1 MTSLLNIVDLCVK
14 FPTRFGEFTAL
25 NHVNL
30 DVSAGEIHGLVGE
43 SGAGKSTVGAA
54 IMGLLQSPGYVSDG
68 EINFMGD
75 NLTTLSDDAY
85 HKLRGQRISMIFQD
99 PQTSLNPLL
108 TVANQLIETIRQHAD
123 ISHNDARKRA
133 VELLEVTGLQ
143 DVENRIDE
151 YPHQFSGGMRQRVVI
166 ALALCTNPE
175 LIIADE
181 PTTALDVSVQKQIL
195 ELIRNLC
202 TERNI
207 GIILIT
213 HDIGVINEI
222 TDRVT
227 VLRSGRVIETGD
239 TATVLGEP
247 EDDYT
252 RALMAAVPR
261 LDKRL
266 HRFKNIVSDDE
277 FSAEDTSWRID
288 DASADYASE
297 WLLEQ
302 RALQQSK
309 TSNHKSESQLLE
321 VPQISGTSRAP
332 IASLSDGKPRNIEP
346 RNIEPNNSKPKNSK
360 PRQAI
365 LSVSELAVTFYS
377 GQPSWFGKK
386 EGFKALSDI
395 SFHMQPGTVL
405 GVVGESGSG
414 KSTLAKAI
422 VGLVDPSAGNM
433 TFRSETLPPGSAR
446 TRSHPVRRQIQMVFQ
461 DPYSSLN
468 NRKTVEGIIS
478 EPIEFYGLATNKQEI
493 RKLVASVLDLVEM
506 PQRAMLKY
514 PHQFSGGQRQRIA
527 VARALVA
534 RPEFLIC
541 DEPTSALDVSIQAQ
555 MLNLLK
561 DLQEAFGLSI
571 LFISHNLAVIR
582 QMADNVV
589 VLRNGRLIEAA
600 ETEQFFS
607 SPADPYSQMLLR
619 ETPSLRFLQAPI

>member
-1 MTSLLNIVDLCVK
+1 M
-14 FPTRFGEFTAL
+14 
-25 NHVNL
+25 
-30 DVSAGEIHGLVGE
+30 
-43 SGAGKSTVGAA
+43 
-54 IMGLLQSPGYVSDG
+54 
-68 EINFMGD
+68 
-75 NLTTLSDDAY
+75 
-85 HKLRGQRISMIFQD
+85 
-99 PQTSLNPLL
+99 
-108 TVANQLIETIRQHAD
+108 
-123 ISHNDARKRA
+123 
-133 VELLEVTGLQ
+133 
-143 DVENRIDE
+143 DE

-195 ELIRNLC
+195 ALIRSLC

-227 VLRSGRVIETGD
+227 VLRSGRVIESGHTRD
-239 TATVLGEP
+239 VLGNPADE
-247 EDDYT
+247 YT
-252 RALMAAVPR
+252 KALMAAVPR

-266 HRFKNIVSDDE
+266 HRFRNIVKDDIL
-277 FSAEDTSWRID
+277 SAEDSTWKVAG
-288 DASADYASE
+288 ASGEFASD
-297 WLLEQ
+297 WLLAERTESAHESTQ
-302 RALQQSK
+302 D
-309 TSNHKSESQLLE
+309 TSQ
-321 VPQISGTSRAP
+321 T
-332 IASLSDGKPRNIEP
+332 
-346 RNIEPNNSKPKNSK
+346 
-360 PRQAI
+360 I
-365 LSVSELAVTFYS
+365 LSVDRLAVTFFS

-386 EGFKALSDI
+386 AGFKALSDI
-395 SFHMQPGTVL
+395 SFDMQQGQVL

-422 VGLVDPSAGNM
+422 VGLVDPSAGEM
-433 TFRSETLPPGSAR
+433 YFRGESLPPGSKRSR
-446 TRSHPVRRQIQMVFQ
+446 THPVRRQIQMVFQ

-468 NRKTVEGIIS
+468 NRRTVEEIIA
-478 EPIEFYGLATNKQEI
+478 EPIRFYSLATDKQTV

-561 DLQEAFGLSI
+561 DLQQAFGLSI

-582 QMADNVV
+582 QMADKVV
-589 VLRNGRLIEAA
+589 VLKNGQLVETA
-600 ETEQFFS
+600 ETETFFN
-607 SPADPYSQMLLR
+607 SPVDPYSQMLLR
-619 ETPSLRFLQAPI
+619 ETPSLSLLQSQA